1 MVENYYTMEKNI
13 LPDLH
18 YKGREKQ
25 KLTLHLFF
33 QIMGKIRMSFSP
45 RKNHWWYI
53 TLYVDTKG
61 FTTGPVPFGEGFE
74 TFSLLLNVQQHR
86 LEVTTSEG
94 EEAFF
99 DISEEISVA
108 DYYLQLKGILNGFRI
123 DPEIVD
129 KPFDLNI
136 DNRFEELHDIR
147 EYNLDYVQRY
157 WKVMLWATNV
167 FKTFS
172 GRFYGKTCPVHLYW
186 HSMDLAVTRFSGKR
200 APKMPSEA
208 RISDKDAYSHECI
221 SFGFWPGDPN
231 IPKAAFY
238 SYTSP
243 APKGIE
249 KTELGPTEA
258 KWVENNGSW
267 LAILPY
273 EELTRKDNPAEV
285 LLNFME
291 NAYLAGA
298 NLLNWNVE
306 DLKVPPLSAL

>member
-1 MVENYYTMEKNI
+1 MEKNI
-13 LPDLH
+13 LPELF
-18 YKGREKQ
+18 YKGRENQ

-45 RKNHWWYI
+45 RKNHWWFT

-61 FTTGPVPFGEGFE
+61 FTTGPVPYVDDYE
-74 TFSLLLNVQQHR
+74 TFSIQLNVQQHK
-86 LEVTTSEG
+86 LEVSTSGG
-94 EEAFF
+94 EEASFS
-99 DISEEISVA
+99 ISEETSVA
-108 DYYLQLKGILNGFRI
+108 EFYIQLKGILKKFRI
-123 DPEIVD
+123 ELKILK

-136 DNRFEELHDIR
+136 DKSFDQLENIKHYDI
-147 EYNLDYVQRY
+147 DYVQQY
-157 WKVMLWATNV
+157 WRIMLWSSNV

-231 IPKAAFY
+231 IPEPAFY

-243 APKGIE
+243 APEGIE
-249 KTELGPTEA
+249 RTHLDPLEA

-273 EELTRKDNPAEV
+273 RELLKTENPGKT
-285 LLNFME
+285 LLEFFE
-291 NAYLAGA
+291 SAYLAGA
-298 NLLNWNVE
+298 GLLGWEVE
-306 DLKVPPLSAL
+306 DLKVPPLSEL